1 MTKKL
6 LLHTLILF
14 STFNGNSQSIK
25 KYVKENFNEIKSIN
39 PIDSVYKDLKIIG
52 EAIGESQIVF
62 LGEQDHG
69 DTRTIDT
76 KIRLIKYLHEEHG
89 FNVLAFES
97 DFFAL
102 NKCST
107 ENRVENIYGVWRGC
121 NQHSVLGEY
130 INETLDSK
138 NPIQVTGFDCRHH
151 SSYSKQ
157 NLVNDLDSIFHIANI
172 PFIKSKKYNYF
183 QSSLEHILQNEY
195 ESKID
200 SSKQKLFYNWL
211 DSIQTQI
218 KLSQFDSKD
227 FWIQELLNLEQM
239 ASNSFSIY
247 PNETVFSNIR
257 DRQMA
262 ENLLWLT
269 NTKFKNEK
277 IIVWA
282 ASFHIAK
289 DIMKIEEY
297 KTYVNNYENE
307 DLVTMG
313 DLFDKRFIGESYYL
327 GFTSYEGTY
336 RYGVLKTP
344 SKHSFESILYNEG
357 YDYGFINFK
366 NCKSFK
372 PFKMNGTN
380 HVPYKSDWSKNFDGV
395 LYIREMNSCYNQKKH
410 LTKPKLR

>member
-1 MTKKL
+1 MKIL
-6 LLHTLILF
+6 LLNIILLI
-14 STFNGNSQSIK
+14 SSIGNSQSIK
-25 KYVKENFNEIKSIN
+25 KYVKENFNEVKSIN
-39 PIDSVYKDLKIIG
+39 PLDTVYEDLKIIG
-52 EAIGESQIVF
+52 EAIGESKIVF
-62 LGEQDHG
+62 LGEQEHG
-69 DTRTIDT
+69 DTKTIDI
-76 KIRLIKYLHEEHG
+76 KIRLIKYLHEKHG

-102 NKCST
+102 NQCSP
-107 ENRVENIYGVWRGC
+107 ENSLENIHGVWKGC
-121 NQHSVLGEY
+121 NQHNILGSY
-130 INETLDSK
+130 IHETLDSK

-157 NLVNDLDSIFHIANI
+157 HLVNDLDSIFHIANI
-172 PFIKSKKYNYF
+172 PFIKSKNYNSF

-200 SSKQKLFYNWL
+200 SAKQKLFYSWL
-211 DSIQTQI
+211 DTIQTQLR
-218 KLSQFDSKD
+218 LSQFDSKD
-227 FWIQELLNLEQM
+227 FWKQELLNLEQM
-239 ASNSFSIY
+239 VNNSLSTDL
-247 PNETVFSNIR
+247 NETVFSNIR

-269 NTKFKNEK
+269 DTKFKNEK

-289 DIMKIEEY
+289 NVMKIEDF
-297 KTYVNNYENE
+297 KTYVNDFENE

-313 DLFDKRFIGESYYL
+313 DLFNKRFIGESYFL

-336 RYGVLKTP
+336 RYGVLKAP
-344 SKHSFESILYNEG
+344 SRHSFESILYKEG

-372 PFKMNGTN
+372 PFMMNGTN
-380 HVPYKSDWSKNFDGV
+380 HVPYKSDWSKNFDGIF
-395 LYIREMNSCYNQKKH
+395 YIREMNSCYNKKKH
-410 LTKPKLR
+410 LTKPKLH